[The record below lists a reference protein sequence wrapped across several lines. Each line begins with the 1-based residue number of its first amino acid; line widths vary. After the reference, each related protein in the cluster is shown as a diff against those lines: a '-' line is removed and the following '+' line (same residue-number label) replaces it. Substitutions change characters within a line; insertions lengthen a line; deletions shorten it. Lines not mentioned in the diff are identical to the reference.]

1 MHSLMVLALL
11 GLTAMVDRTTIPLD
25 PPTRDDL
32 RAAKVGGE
40 TYDDVIRRLLA
51 ENGTEDG

>member
-1 MHSLMVLALL
+1 MHRLMMLALL
-11 GLTAMVDRTTIPLD
+11 VLPAMSDRTTIPLD
-25 PPTRDDL
+25 APTRDDL

-40 TYDDVIRRLLA
+40 SYDDVIQRLLA